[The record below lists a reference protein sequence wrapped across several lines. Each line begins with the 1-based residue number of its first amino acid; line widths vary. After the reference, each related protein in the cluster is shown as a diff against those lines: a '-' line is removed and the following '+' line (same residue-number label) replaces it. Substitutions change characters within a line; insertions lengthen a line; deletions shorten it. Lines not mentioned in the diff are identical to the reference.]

1 MTEDNADS
9 KFNHVNDMKP
19 PTSVRMVFIRDV
31 QTQLM
36 TERAP
41 DQNIHKGEGLS

>member
-19 PTSVRMVFIRDV
+19 PTSVRMIFIPDV

-36 TERAP
+36 TESDT
-41 DQNIHKGEGLS
+41 DQNNNKW